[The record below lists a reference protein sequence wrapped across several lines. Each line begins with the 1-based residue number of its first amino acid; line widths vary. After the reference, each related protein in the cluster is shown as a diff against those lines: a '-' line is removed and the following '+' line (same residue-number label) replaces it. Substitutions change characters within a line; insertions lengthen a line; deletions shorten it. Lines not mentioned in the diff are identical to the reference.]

1 MRPSFHMIKAGMATV
16 ISLWMAV
23 LACFMGCTQP
33 VLASSQAIVEASANQ
48 RNSVNHSQSEQ
59 MADME
64 NCHHSGSNS
73 PAPSNDRKPP
83 SNGAVSCCPLEITV
97 IQKWNTPTPEIDS
110 AQVIARPSDFHF
122 HLHLARLSG
131 PVELSQSISHTGRD
145 TLLETHLL
153 RI

>member
-1 MRPSFHMIKAGMATV
+1 MRSSFHIIKAGMATAV
-16 ISLWMAV
+16 SLWMAV
-23 LACFMGCTQP
+23 LACVMGCTQP
-33 VLASSQAIVEASANQ
+33 VLANSQAIVEASESQ
-48 RNSVNHSQSEQ
+48 RNSVNHSQPEL

-73 PAPSNDRKPP
+73 PAPSNDRKPL

-97 IQKWNTPTPEIDS
+97 TQRCSTPTPGIDS
-110 AQVIARPSDFHF
+110 AQDIALSSDFHF
-122 HLHLARLSG
+122 QLTRLSG
-131 PVELSQSISHTGRD
+131 LVELAQPISHSGRD